1 MPTTKV
7 ELRKVSVV
15 SSRPFDVIVQR
26 LTANIGLVVRLDSP
40 SLVTSQY
47 ETGKRQVGE
56 RQP

>member
-56 RQP
+56 R